1 MDNKLKIGSVV
12 KFNSLKTTGF
22 PTKDLKDITIGKAYK
37 ILGIDS
43 DGDVYFEDDAGEQD
57 YAAASDVETID
68 MTVVSY

>member
-22 PTKDLKDITIGKAYK
+22 PSTDLEDITIGKEYT
-37 ILGIDS
+37 IIGVES
-43 DGDVYFEDDAGEQD
+43 DGDVYFEDDIGERD
-57 YAAASDVETID
+57 YAAASDTKTID